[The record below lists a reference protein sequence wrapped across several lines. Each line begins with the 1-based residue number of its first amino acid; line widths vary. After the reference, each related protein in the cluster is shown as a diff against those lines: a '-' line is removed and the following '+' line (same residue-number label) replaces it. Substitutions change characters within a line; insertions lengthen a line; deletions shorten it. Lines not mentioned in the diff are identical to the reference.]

1 SEEEDECDPHLAR
14 RDRPDHDRHQ
24 QDAAER
30 NEIWN
35 AQICAPARPARLAVT
50 IGRRTCGH
58 ARISIAA
65 IKPLHRRGFP
75 STEAPEQTK
84 GAPWRRQASLT
95 PRPASTSTPATG
107 SWSRSS
113 ARPRVWV
120 PPSPIA
126 DASIFDRG
134 AHGQKAR
141 RRPDPPARPP
151 YGGPRPGG

>member
-1 SEEEDECDPHLAR
+1 EEGDMRGGNGEALGKKPAEGIAEAGSEKGDECDPHLAR
-14 RDRPDHDRHQ
+14 RNRPDHDRHQ

-75 STEAPEQTK
+75 STEARKQNEGRAMAET
-84 GAPWRRQASLT
+84 GLTYAEAGVDLDTGDRRMEPLLG
-95 PRPASTSTPATG
+95 ST
-107 SWSRSS
+107 
-113 ARPRVWV
+113 AR
-120 PPSPIA
+120 A
-126 DASIFDRG
+126 G
-134 AHGQKAR
+134 
-141 RRPDPPARPP
+141 
-151 YGGPRPGG
+151 